1 MDAAET
7 PPPESEPQP
16 EAAVTGEPP
25 VPPTEAEERQATLPV
40 DKPVFWISAGVIL
53 AVIVFGA
60 VFPQQFEDGS
70 TAALNWV
77 IGNFGWLFIIAGN
90 IFLVLAVYIAASRYG
105 NIKLA
110 ASADEEPEFS
120 TLPWISMMFAAGMG
134 IGLMFYGVAEPLS
147 HYFEAPP
154 PLQLDPSSPYYE
166 DQLQEGALVY
176 TFFHWGLHPWA
187 IYAVAGLALGYSTF
201 RKQRGN
207 NLSDAFAPLTGGR
220 RWGPALGRII
230 DLLAVFATVFG
241 TAASLGL
248 GALQVAVGL
257 NIVVGVPDSKMLEV
271 VVIVALTAA
280 FVASAFSG
288 VHRGVKWLSTTNVVL
303 ALFLIVFVFFAGPT
317 LFILDAWPNAI
328 GGYVAD
334 LVDMSSA
341 TGAFGGED
349 WMAAWTIFYWAWWLS
364 WAPFVGTFIARISRG
379 RTIRQFIVG
388 VLLIPSAAST
398 VWFAILGGTAVWK
411 QSHGTD
417 FSAALGQG
425 GEEYALFALLDSL
438 PLYGLVS
445 GLSMLLVA
453 IYFVTGADSASLVL
467 GSLSSHGSLAPKKPL
482 VVFWGATIGAVA
494 AVLLLSGG
502 LQGLKNATIIV
513 ALPFVIVMLL
523 LCVALMKEL
532 TADPAANPLRHHMRQ
547 KGFRDAI
554 RKLVGDEV
562 ESRNA
567 DANKWGRGRLRFG
580 VGSGRRTGTE
590 E

>member
-1 MDAAET
+1 MATTET
-7 PPPESEPQP
+7 PPTDPAE
-16 EAAVTGEPP
+16 
-25 VPPTEAEERQATLPV
+25 VPPPPAPLVEAEERQATHPV
-40 DKPVFWISAGVIL
+40 DRPVFWISAVVIL
-53 AVIVFGA
+53 AVIVVGA
-60 VFPQQFEDGS
+60 VFPDQFETGS
-70 TAALNWV
+70 TAALDWV
-77 IGNFGWLFIIAGN
+77 IVNFAWLFIIAGN
-90 IFLVLAVYIAASRYG
+90 IFVVLAIYIAVSRYG

-110 ASADEEPEFS
+110 ANPDEEPEFG

-134 IGLMFYGVAEPLS
+134 IGLMFYGVAEPLA
-147 HYFEAPP
+147 HFFDPPP
-154 PLQLDPSSPYYE
+154 PLELDPASPYYS
-166 DQLQEGALVY
+166 DQLTEGALVY
-176 TFFHWGLHPWA
+176 SFFHWGLHPWA

-207 NLSDAFAPLTGGR
+207 NMSDAFAPLTAGKA
-220 RWGPALGRII
+220 WGPLTGKAI

-257 NIVVGVPDSKMLEV
+257 DIVVGVPGSKQLELI
-271 VVIVALTAA
+271 VIIALTAA

-303 ALFLIVFVFFAGPT
+303 ALFLVVFVFFAGPT
-317 LFILDAWPNAI
+317 LFILDAWPSAV
-328 GGYVAD
+328 GGYLTD
-334 LVDMSSA
+334 LVGISSA
-341 TGAFGGED
+341 TGAFGGSD
-349 WMAAWTIFYWAWWLS
+349 WMGTWTIFYWAWWLS

-398 VWFAILGGTAVWK
+398 LWFAILGGTALW
-411 QSHGTD
+411 QQTHGQD
-417 FSAALGQG
+417 FSDAVAL
-425 GEEYALFALLDSL
+425 GEEYSLFAVLESL
-438 PLYGLVS
+438 PLYSLLS
-445 GLSMLLVA
+445 GLSMVLVA

-494 AVLLLSGG
+494 AVLLLTGG

-523 LCVALMKEL
+523 LCVSLMKEL
-532 TADPAANPLRHHMRQ
+532 TRDPAAHPLRYQLRH

-554 RKLVGDEV
+554 RKLVGEEV
-562 ESRNA
+562 SRTA
-567 DANKWGRGRLRFG
+567 DRNRWGRSRLRFG
-580 VGSGRRTGTE
+580 VGNGKRTGTE

>member
-1 MDAAET
+1 MAATET
-7 PPPESEPQP
+7 PPADIPPE
-16 EAAVTGEPP
+16 P
-25 VPPTEAEERQATLPV
+25 VPPIEDEERQATLPV
-40 DKPVFWISAGVIL
+40 DRPVFWTSAVVIV

-60 VFPQQFEDGS
+60 VFPDRFETGS

-77 IGNFGWLFIIAGN
+77 IANFGWLFIIAGN
-90 IFLVLAVYIAASRYG
+90 LFVVLAVTIAASRYG
-105 NIKLA
+105 AIRLA
-110 ASADEEPEFS
+110 ANSDEEPEFGL
-120 TLPWISMMFAAGMG
+120 LPWISMMFAAGMG

-147 HYFEAPP
+147 HHFDAPP
-154 PLQLDPSSPYYE
+154 PLQLNPGSPYYA

-176 TFFHWGLHPWA
+176 SYFHWGLHPWA

-207 NLSDAFAPLTGGR
+207 NLSDAFAPLTAGR
-220 RWGPALGRII
+220 RWGPAVGRVI

-257 NIVVGVPDSKMLEV
+257 DIVVGVPDSKQLEV
-271 VVIVALTAA
+271 IVIAALTAA

-303 ALFLIVFVFFAGPT
+303 ATFLVVFVFFAGPT
-317 LFILDAWPNAI
+317 LFILDAWPNAV
-328 GGYVAD
+328 GGY
-334 LVDMSSA
+334 LSSLA
-341 TGAFGGED
+341 NLSSVTGAFGGAD

-398 VWFAILGGTAVWK
+398 LWFAILGGTALWK
-411 QSHGTD
+411 QGNGADYSG
-417 FSAALGQG
+417 ALAR

-438 PLYGLVS
+438 PLYGLLA
-445 GLSMLLVA
+445 GLSMVLVA

-467 GSLSSHGSLAPKKPL
+467 GSLSSRGSLAPKKPL

-502 LQGLKNATIIV
+502 LEGLKNATIVV
-513 ALPFVIVMLL
+513 ALPFVVVMLL

-532 TADPAANPLRHHMRQ
+532 MSDPAANPLRHQMRH

-554 RKLVGDEV
+554 RKLVGEEV
-562 ESRNA
+562 DNRTA
-567 DANKWGRGRLRFG
+567 DPNRWGRGRLRFG
-580 VGSGRRTGTE
+580 VGGGRRNGTE
-590 E
+590 S

>member
-1 MDAAET
+1 MATTAI
-7 PPPESEPQP
+7 
-16 EAAVTGEPP
+16 
-25 VPPTEAEERQATLPV
+25 PPTEPEDVPAAPLPPVAAERRATHPV
-40 DKPVFWISAGVIL
+40 DRPVFWISAIVIL

-60 VFPQQFEDGS
+60 VFPDQFEDGS

-77 IGNFGWLFIIAGN
+77 IVNFAWLFIIAGN
-90 IFLVLAVYIAASRYG
+90 IFVVLAAYIAASRYG

-110 ASADEEPEFS
+110 ANAEEEPEFG

-134 IGLMFYGVAEPLS
+134 IGLMFYGVAEPLA
-147 HYFEAPP
+147 HYFDAPP
-154 PLQLDPSSPYYE
+154 PLELDPASPFYNDE
-166 DQLQEGALVY
+166 LTEGALVY
-176 TFFHWGLHPWA
+176 SFFHWGLHPWA

-207 NLSDAFAPLTGGR
+207 NMSDAFAPLTAGR
-220 RWGPALGRII
+220 RWGPATGRAI

-257 NIVVGVPDSKMLEV
+257 DIVVGVPDSTQLELI
-271 VVIVALTAA
+271 VIIALTAA

-303 ALFLIVFVFFAGPT
+303 ALFLVVFVFFAGPT

-328 GGYVAD
+328 GGYLTD
-334 LVDMSSA
+334 LVGISSA
-341 TGAFGGED
+341 TGAFGGAE
-349 WMAAWTIFYWAWWLS
+349 WMGTWTIFYWAWWLS

-398 VWFAILGGTAVWK
+398 LWFAILGGTALW
-411 QSHGTD
+411 QQNHGED
-417 FSAALGQG
+417 FSDAVAL
-425 GEEYALFALLDSL
+425 GEEYSLFALLESL
-438 PLYGLVS
+438 PLYSLLS
-445 GLSMLLVA
+445 GLSMVLVA

-532 TADPAANPLRHHMRQ
+532 VQDPASHPLRHQLRH

-554 RKLVGDEV
+554 RKLVGEEV
-562 ESRNA
+562 DSRTAGPNR
-567 DANKWGRGRLRFG
+567 WGRSRLRFG
-580 VGSGRRTGTE
+580 AGSKRSSTE

>member
-1 MDAAET
+1 MATTET
-7 PPPESEPQP
+7 PPAES
-16 EAAVTGEPP
+16 GEGPP
-25 VPPTEAEERQATLPV
+25 PGPPIERERQATYPV
-40 DKPVFWISAGVIL
+40 DKPVFWISAIVIL
-53 AVIVFGA
+53 AVIAFGA
-60 VFPQQFEDGS
+60 VYPDRFESGS
-70 TAALNWV
+70 TTALNWV
-77 IGNFGWLFIIAGN
+77 IVNFAWLFIIAAN
-90 IFLVLAVYIAASRYG
+90 IFVVLAVYIAASRYG

-110 ASADEEPEFS
+110 ATADEEPEFG

-154 PLQLDPSSPYYE
+154 PLELDPASPFYNDE
-166 DQLQEGALVY
+166 LTEGALVY
-176 TFFHWGLHPWA
+176 SFFHWGLHPWA

-207 NLSDAFAPLTGGR
+207 NMSDAFAPLTGGR
-220 RWGPALGRII
+220 RWGPAVGKTI

-257 NIVVGVPDSKMLEV
+257 DIVMGVPESTQLEL
-271 VVIVALTAA
+271 VVILALTAA

-303 ALFLIVFVFFAGPT
+303 ALFLIAFVFLVGPT
-317 LFILDAWPNAI
+317 LFVLDAWPNAV
-328 GGYVAD
+328 GGYLAE
-334 LVDMSSA
+334 LVGISSA
-341 TGAFGGED
+341 TGAFGGGE
-349 WMAAWTIFYWAWWLS
+349 WLGTWTIFYWAWWLS

-379 RTIRQFIVG
+379 RTIRQFVVG

-398 VWFAILGGTAVWK
+398 LWFAIMGGTALW
-411 QSHGTD
+411 QQNHGED
-417 FSAALGQG
+417 FGDSLAL
-425 GEEYALFALLDSL
+425 GEEYALFGLLESL
-438 PLYGLVS
+438 PLYSLVS
-445 GLSMLLVA
+445 GISMLLVA

-467 GSLSSHGSLAPKKPL
+467 GSLTSHGSLHPKKPL

-513 ALPFVIVMLL
+513 ALPFVIVMLA

-532 TADPAANPLRHHMRQ
+532 VQDPASHPLRHQLRH
-547 KGFRDAI
+547 KGFREAI
-554 RKLVGDEV
+554 RKLVGEEV
-562 ESRNA
+562 DSRTGG
-567 DANKWGRGRLRFG
+567 ANRWGRGRVRFG
-580 VGSGRRTGTE
+580 VGGGRRSSTE